1 MAKELQED
9 LQGLSPEEHEKLKK
23 LMEKDSKSYRSPI
36 GFFKWLV
43 AVLGAGMVLFYFY
56 TAGLAAVA
64 TQYHR
69 GVYVFVTYV
78 LVFLLYPAG
87 KTGMRIPL
95 SLIIGAIFS
104 SAIAGLVVYES
115 VDLFHADISSG
126 NMGLIG
132 AIVLGAVIIGAVAT
146 FVDNLLMKKWPENPT
161 LSDLLYALASAAV
174 VYYWIH
180 EFEVLNYRA
189 GAETHMDAMISIVGI
204 ILSLEVC
211 RRVLG
216 WSMTFIGIGM
226 FLYGYLGPIFPE
238 IIAHRGFGI
247 ERLCTALYLTTN
259 GVFGVMANVL
269 ATYVIL
275 FIFFGAFLHK
285 SGAGKFFIDFPLA
298 LAGRSTGGP
307 AKVAV
312 IASAFFGSVSGSAIA
327 NTVSTG
333 AFTIPLMKRAG
344 FRPHVAGAI
353 EPSASI
359 GGMFLPP
366 VMGAGGFLMAELTET
381 SYAYIMMIAIFPA
394 LLYFFSVFCM
404 IHFEAKKQGI
414 KGIDDDEFPHWK
426 DVLKKQWYY
435 ALPLIII
442 TILMIIG
449 KSPGMAAFWSALSC
463 IVVSWVRQD
472 RKVSFQDRL
481 IFAPFTILF
490 ILIVFPGI
498 IQDFLGFFGLPIHE
512 IFGFKI
518 QFFITLSATLWCLL
532 VSAFRTDI
540 TMDLKGIWEAIL
552 TGANN
557 TLIIGATLGVI
568 GIIVGTISLT
578 GIGLKFSDIIIT
590 MASGNLLA
598 AIFLIA
604 LASLVL
610 GMGVPVTA
618 AYLIVAVL
626 AVPPLMEMGVP
637 LLCAHMI
644 VYWFSQDSNIT
655 PPVCVAAYAG
665 AAIAGSDPWKTG
677 WTSFKFAKLLY
688 VMPILFAFT
697 PAILFQ
703 PHTANVKVP
712 KLGDMP
718 FASVISVSVQEGDI
732 FNEGDVVA
740 KIMIGDEVR
749 DIKAKRGG
757 NVTEVK
763 TFAGGMVNAKEVI
776 IEANDPATGL
786 QTASSFFSAF
796 LGTIAFSATTMLFW
810 FRRTSIFEWILLAIG
825 TCFLYW
831 PTLLTDAI
839 GLALVGPAIFMQIA
853 KNKKEHGTILAPKP
867 GEEGTAE

>member
-1 MAKELQED
+1 MTEELQEELKD
-9 LQGLSPEEHEKLKK
+9 LSPKEQEKLKK
-23 LMEKDSKSYRSPI
+23 LMEKDSKSYRSPT
-36 GFFKWLV
+36 GLFKWLV
-43 AVLGAGMVLFYFY
+43 AALGGGMVLFYFY

-87 KTGMRIPL
+87 KTRMRIPL
-95 SLIIGAIFS
+95 SLVIGGIIS
-104 SAIAGLVVYES
+104 SAVAALGFYET
-115 VDLFHADISSG
+115 VDAFHAEITGGST
-126 NMGLIG
+126 GLIG
-132 AIVLGAVIIGAVAT
+132 AILLGAVVIGTAAT
-146 FVDNLLMKKWPENPT
+146 FIDNILMKKWPENPT
-161 LSDLLYALASAAV
+161 LTDILYALTSAAV

-189 GAETHMDAMISIVGI
+189 GAETHLDAMISIVGI

-226 FLYGYLGPIFPE
+226 FLYGYLGPMFPD
-238 IIAHRGFGI
+238 IVAHRGFGI

-298 LAGRSTGGP
+298 LAGRTTGGP

-344 FRPHVAGAI
+344 FKPHVAGAR

-404 IHFEAKKQGI
+404 IHFEAKKQGL
-414 KGIDDDEFPHWK
+414 KGIEDDEFPHWK
-426 DVLKKQWYY
+426 EVLKKQWYFS
-435 ALPLIII
+435 LPLVII
-442 TILMIIG
+442 TILMIMG
-449 KSPGMAAFWSALSC
+449 KSPGFAAFWATITC
-463 IVVSWVRQD
+463 IAVSWVKKETRMGP
-472 RKVSFQDRL
+472 K
-481 IFAPFTILF
+481 
-490 ILIVFPGI
+490 
-498 IQDFLGFFGLPIHE
+498 E
-512 IFGFKI
+512 
-518 QFFITLSATLWCLL
+518 
-532 VSAFRTDI
+532 
-540 TMDLKGIWEAIL
+540 IWEAIL

-578 GIGLKFSDIIIT
+578 GVGLKFSDIIISL
-590 MASGNLLA
+590 ANGNLLA
-598 AIFLIA
+598 AIFLVA

-618 AYLIVAVL
+618 AYLITAVL
-626 AVPPLMEMGVP
+626 AVPPLMDMGVP

-665 AAIAGSDPWKTG
+665 AAIAGADPWKTG
-677 WTSFKFAKLLY
+677 WTAFKFAKLLY

-712 KLGDMP
+712 ALADDLP
-718 FASVISVSVQEGDI
+718 FASVMSVEVKEGGT
-732 FNEGDVVA
+732 FATGDTVV
-740 KIMIGDEVR
+740 KIMVGDEIV
-749 DIKAKRGG
+749 DIKAERGG
-757 NVTEVK
+757 NVSEVK
-763 TFAGGMVNAKEVI
+763 TFVGGMVNPGETI
-776 IEANDPATGL
+776 IEAVDPATGW
-786 QTASSFFSAF
+786 QTTSSFWSAF
-796 LGTIAFSATTMLFW
+796 LGTIAFSATTMMFW
-810 FRRTSIFEWILLAIG
+810 FRRTTIPEWLLLAVG
-825 TCFLYW
+825 TLFLYW
-831 PTLLTDAI
+831 PTLVSDGI
-839 GLALVGPAIFMQIA
+839 GLVLVGLVIFMQTA
-853 KNKKEHGTILAPKP
+853 KNKKEFGSAIAP
-867 GEEGTAE
+867 T

>member
-1 MAKELQED
+1 MSEQSQEEIQD
-9 LQGLSPEEHEKLKK
+9 LSPEEQKKLKE
-23 LMEKDSKSYRSPI
+23 LMEKDSKSYRSPT
-36 GFFKWLV
+36 GFFRWLV
-43 AVLGAGMVLFYFY
+43 AALGAGMVLFYFY

-69 GVYVFVTYV
+69 GIYVFVTYV

-87 KTGMRIPL
+87 KTRMQ
-95 SLIIGAIFS
+95 IFLN
-104 SAIAGLVVYES
+104 LVLGSIYAAALTAWLGYES
-115 VDLFHADISSG
+115 VDAFHAAFTSG
-126 NMGLIG
+126 SMAALGPIIG
-132 AIVLGAVIIGAVAT
+132 GGVIIGAGLYFADQLVL
-146 FVDNLLMKKWPENPT
+146 NRWPNNPA
-161 LSDLLYALASAAV
+161 LSDILFALVSAAV

-189 GAETHMDAMISIVGI
+189 GAETHLDGFISIIGI

-216 WSMTFIGIGM
+216 WSMTFIGLGL
-226 FLYGYLGPIFPE
+226 FLYGWLGNAAFIPD

-285 SGAGKFFIDFPLA
+285 SGAGKFFIDLPLA

-312 IASAFFGSVSGSAIA
+312 IASALFGSVSGSAIA

-366 VMGAGGFLMAELTET
+366 IMGAGGFLMAELTET

-404 IHFEAKKQGI
+404 IHFEAKKQNI
-414 KGIDDDEFPHWK
+414 KGITDEEFPHWK
-426 DVLKKQWYY
+426 EVLRKEWYY
-435 ALPLIII
+435 SLPLIII
-442 TILMIIG
+442 TVLMIIG

-463 IVVSWVRQD
+463 IVVSWVHREE
-472 RKVSFQDRL
+472 KNTLKNGWVF
-481 IFAPFTILF
+481 IPITILF
-490 ILIVFPGI
+490 MLIVALDFVKFPI
-498 IQDFLGFFGLPIHE
+498 TEL
-512 IFGFKI
+512 FGFKV
-518 QFFITLSATLWCLL
+518 QFFITASATLFCLG
-532 VSAFRTDI
+532 VSAVRKNI
-540 TMDLKGIWEAIL
+540 AMDLQGIWEAIQ
-552 TGANN
+552 TGAKN

-578 GIGLKFSDIIIT
+578 GIGLKFSDIIISL
-590 MASGNLLA
+590 AGGNLLP
-598 AIFLIA
+598 AIFLVA

-618 AYLIVAVL
+618 AYLITAVL

-637 LLCAHMI
+637 ALAAHMI

-697 PAILFQ
+697 PQILFQ
-703 PHTANVKVP
+703 PSSANVRVP
-712 KLGDMP
+712 AFDADMP
-718 FASVISVSVQEGDI
+718 FASVMKVNVKQGDH
-732 FNEGDVVA
+732 FEKGDVMAQVLV
-740 KIMIGDEVR
+740 GDEVI
-749 DIKAKRGG
+749 DVKAEKSG
-757 NVTEVK
+757 EVAELK
-763 TFAGGMVNAKEVI
+763 TFAGGMVNADEVI
-776 IEANDPATGL
+776 IEGIKPATGL
-786 QTASSFFSAF
+786 MTLSSFFSAF
-796 LGTIAFSATTMLFW
+796 LGTIAFSSLTMFYWLRKTTIPEGLMLAVAT
-810 FRRTSIFEWILLAIG
+810 IL
-825 TCFLYW
+825 LYW
-831 PTLLTDAI
+831 PTLITDAAGI
-839 GLALVGPAIFMQIA
+839 AITAVVLFMQVA
-853 KNKKEHGTILAPKP
+853 KNKKDQAATPAV
-867 GEEGTAE
+867 A

>member
-1 MAKELQED
+1 MAEELLED
-9 LQGLSPEEHEKLKK
+9 LKDLSPKEQEKLKK
-23 LMEKDSKSYRSPI
+23 LLEKDSKSYRSPT
-36 GFFKWLV
+36 GVFKWLV
-43 AVLGAGMVLFYFY
+43 SVLGASMVLFYFY

-87 KTGMRIPL
+87 KTRIRIPL
-95 SLIIGAIFS
+95 SLIIGVIFS
-104 SAIAGLVVYES
+104 CAVAAFGFYETT
-115 VDLFHADISSG
+115 DAFHAAITAG
-126 NMGLIG
+126 NVGLI
-132 AIVLGAVIIGAVAT
+132 AALVLGGVVIGGAAT
-146 FVDNLLMKKWPENPT
+146 FIDNIMMQKWPDNPT
-161 LSDLLYALASAAV
+161 LSDILYALASVAV

-189 GAETHMDAMISIVGI
+189 GAETNLDAMISIVGV

-216 WSMTFIGIGM
+216 WSMTFIGIAM
-226 FLYGYLGPIFPE
+226 FIYGYLGPIFPE

-247 ERLCTALYLTTN
+247 ERLCTALYITTN
-259 GVFGVMANVL
+259 GIFGVMANVL

-344 FRPHVAGAI
+344 FKPHVAGAI
-353 EPSASI
+353 EPAASI

-381 SYAYIMMIAIFPA
+381 SYAYIMMIAVFPA

-414 KGIDDDEFPHWK
+414 KGIDDEEFPHWK
-426 DVLKKQWYY
+426 EVLKKQWYFSS
-435 ALPLIII
+435 PLIVI
-442 TILMIIG
+442 TILMIMG
-449 KSPGMAAFWSALSC
+449 KSPGFAAFWATATC
-463 IVVSWVRQD
+463 IVVSWVKKETRMGP
-472 RKVSFQDRL
+472 K
-481 IFAPFTILF
+481 
-490 ILIVFPGI
+490 
-498 IQDFLGFFGLPIHE
+498 E
-512 IFGFKI
+512 
-518 QFFITLSATLWCLL
+518 
-532 VSAFRTDI
+532 
-540 TMDLKGIWEAIL
+540 IWEAIL

-578 GIGLKFSDIIIT
+578 GIGLKFSDIIISL
-590 MASGNLLA
+590 ASGNLLA

-618 AYLIVAVL
+618 AYLITAVL

-644 VYWFSQDSNIT
+644 VYWLNQ
-655 PPVCVAAYAG
+655 
-665 AAIAGSDPWKTG
+665 
-677 WTSFKFAKLLY
+677 
-688 VMPILFAFT
+688 
-697 PAILFQ
+697 
-703 PHTANVKVP
+703 
-712 KLGDMP
+712 
-718 FASVISVSVQEGDI
+718 
-732 FNEGDVVA
+732 
-740 KIMIGDEVR
+740 
-749 DIKAKRGG
+749 
-757 NVTEVK
+757 
-763 TFAGGMVNAKEVI
+763 
-776 IEANDPATGL
+776 
-786 QTASSFFSAF
+786 
-796 LGTIAFSATTMLFW
+796 
-810 FRRTSIFEWILLAIG
+810 
-825 TCFLYW
+825 
-831 PTLLTDAI
+831 
-839 GLALVGPAIFMQIA
+839 
-853 KNKKEHGTILAPKP
+853 
-867 GEEGTAE
+867 

>member
-1 MAKELQED
+1 MTEELQDD
-9 LQGLSPEEHEKLKK
+9 LQGLSEEEKEKLKK
-23 LMEKDSKSYRSPI
+23 LMEKDSKSYRSPT
-36 GFFKWLV
+36 GFFKGLV

-87 KTGMRIPL
+87 KTWMRIPL

-104 SAIAGLVVYES
+104 SAIAGFFVYES
-115 VDLFHADISSG
+115 VDAFHAEISGG
-126 NMGLIG
+126 NFGLISAILIG
-132 AIVLGAVIIGAVAT
+132 AFIIGGIAT
-146 FVDNLLMKKWPENPT
+146 FVDKILMKKWPENPT

-189 GAETHMDAMISIVGI
+189 GAETNLDAMISIVGI

-216 WSMTFIGIGM
+216 WSMTFIGIGL
-226 FLYGYLGPIFPE
+226 FLYGYMGPIFPD

-298 LAGRSTGGP
+298 LAGRTTGGP

-344 FRPHVAGAI
+344 FKPHVAGAI

-366 VMGAGGFLMAELTET
+366 VMGAGGFLMAELTEV

-414 KGIDDDEFPHWK
+414 KGIEDEEFPHWK
-426 DVLKKQWYY
+426 EVLKKQWYY
-435 ALPLIII
+435 SLPLIII

-472 RKVSFQDRL
+472 RKVSIKDRL
-481 IFAPFTILF
+481 IYVPFTILF
-490 ILIVFPGI
+490 LMIVFIGYV
-498 IQDFLGFFGLPIHE
+498 DLPVKE
-512 IFGFKI
+512 LFGFKL
-518 QFFITLSATLWCLL
+518 QFFITLLATGWCVL
-532 VSAFRTDI
+532 VSAFRKDI

-578 GIGLKFSDIIIT
+578 GIGLKFSDIIISL
-590 MASGNLLA
+590 ASGNLLA
-598 AIFLIA
+598 AIFLVA

-618 AYLIVAVL
+618 AYLITAVL

-703 PHTANVKVP
+703 PHTANVKIP
-712 KLGDMP
+712 NLGDEVP
-718 FASVISVSVQEGDI
+718 FASVLTVDVKEGQH
-732 FNEGDVVA
+732 FNKGDVVA
-740 KIMIGDEVR
+740 KIMIGDDIR

-757 NVTEVK
+757 DVSEVK
-763 TFAGGMVNAKEVI
+763 VYAGSMVNSKETI
-776 IEANDPATGL
+776 IEASDPATGM

-796 LGTIAFSATTMLFW
+796 LGTIAFSATTMFFW
-810 FRRTSIFEWILLAIG
+810 FRRTNLLEWILLAIG

-839 GLALVGPAIFMQIA
+839 GLALVGFAIFMQIT
-853 KNKKEHGTILAPKP
+853 KNKKEHGTMLVPKP
-867 GEEGTAE
+867 GEEGAA

>member
-1 MAKELQED
+1 MAEDRSED
-9 LQGLSPEEHEKLKK
+9 LKDLSPEEQEKLKK
-23 LMEKDSKSYRSPI
+23 LLEKDAKSYRSPT
-36 GFFKWLV
+36 GLFKWLISG
-43 AVLGAGMVLFYFY
+43 LGAGMVLFYFY
-56 TAGLAAVA
+56 TAGLATVG

-87 KTGMRIPL
+87 TTSMRVPL
-95 SLIIGAIFS
+95 SLVIGCIV
-104 SAIAGLVVYES
+104 SATIAALGFYETI
-115 VDLFHADISSG
+115 DAFHAAITSG
-126 NMGLIG
+126 SMGLIG
-132 AIVLGAVIIGAVAT
+132 VLVLGGIIIGVAAIFIDT
-146 FVDNLLMKKWPENPT
+146 FLMKKWPKNPT
-161 LSDLLYALASAAV
+161 LSDILYALASAAV

-189 GAETHMDAMISIVGI
+189 GAETNLDALVSIVGV

-216 WSMTFIGIGM
+216 WSMTLIGIAM
-226 FLYGYLGPIFPE
+226 FIYGYLGPIFPE

-285 SGAGKFFIDFPLA
+285 SGAGRFFIDFPLA
-298 LAGRSTGGP
+298 LAGRTTGGP

-344 FRPHVAGAI
+344 FKPHVAGAI
-353 EPSASI
+353 EPAASI

-366 VMGAGGFLMAELTET
+366 VMGAGGFLMAELTEL

-414 KGIDDDEFPHWK
+414 KGIEDDTFPHWK
-426 DVLKKQWYY
+426 DVLKKQWYFST
-435 ALPLIII
+435 PLVVI
-442 TILMIIG
+442 TILMIMG
-449 KSPGMAAFWSALSC
+449 KSPGFAAFWATLTC
-463 IVVSWVRQD
+463 IAVSWVKKDTRMGPKQ
-472 RKVSFQDRL
+472 
-481 IFAPFTILF
+481 
-490 ILIVFPGI
+490 
-498 IQDFLGFFGLPIHE
+498 
-512 IFGFKI
+512 
-518 QFFITLSATLWCLL
+518 
-532 VSAFRTDI
+532 
-540 TMDLKGIWEAIL
+540 IWEAIL

-578 GIGLKFSDIIIT
+578 GIGLKFSDIIISL
-590 MASGNLLA
+590 ANGNLLA

-604 LASLVL
+604 FASLIL

-618 AYLIVAVL
+618 AYLITAVL

-644 VYWFSQDSNIT
+644 VYWLSQDSNIT

-688 VMPILFAFT
+688 VMPLLFAFT

-703 PHTANVKVP
+703 AHTANVKVP
-712 KLGDMP
+712 SFDEDMP
-718 FASVISVSVQEGDI
+718 FASVMSVDVKEGQS
-732 FNEGDVVA
+732 FKKGDVVA
-740 KIMIGDEVR
+740 KIMVGDEIIS
-749 DIKAKRGG
+749 IKAKRGG
-757 NVTEVK
+757 NINQVK
-763 TFAGGMVNAKEVI
+763 IFAGALVNTGETI
-776 IEANDPATGL
+776 IEASDLATGL
-786 QTASSFFSAF
+786 QTLSSFFSAI

-810 FRRTSIFEWILLAIG
+810 YRRTTLPEWLILAVG

-831 PTLLTDAI
+831 PTLVTDAVGI
-839 GLALVGPAIFMQIA
+839 AMVGLVISMQIA
-853 KNKKEHGTILAPKP
+853 KNKKEFGSAIAP
-867 GEEGTAE
+867 A

>member
-1 MAKELQED
+1 MTQDAQEELQS
-9 LQGLSPEEHEKLKK
+9 LSFEEQEKLKK
-23 LMEKDSKSYRSPI
+23 LIEKDAKSYRSPF

-43 AVLGAGMVLFYFY
+43 AMLGACMVVFYFY

-87 KTGMRIPL
+87 KSRIRVPL
-95 SLIIGAIFS
+95 SLIIGGIFS
-104 SAIAGLVVYES
+104 CTMAGLIFFESTDAFHAALTGGNKGLISAILLV
-115 VDLFHADISSG
+115 G
-126 NMGLIG
+126 G
-132 AIVLGAVIIGAVAT
+132 IIGVAAVSI
-146 FVDNLLMKKWPENPT
+146 DNVMMRKWPENPT

-189 GAETHMDAMISIVGI
+189 GAETNLDAMVSIVGV

-216 WSMTFIGIGM
+216 WSMTFIGVAM
-226 FLYGYLGPIFPE
+226 FLYGHLGPLFPD

-344 FRPHVAGAI
+344 FKPHVAGAI
-353 EPSASI
+353 EPAASI

-381 SYAYIMMIAIFPA
+381 SYAYIMMIAVFPA

-404 IHFEAKKQGI
+404 IHFEAKKLGL
-414 KGIDDDEFPHWK
+414 KGIDDEEFPHWK
-426 DVLKKQWYY
+426 EVLKKQWYF
-435 ALPLIII
+435 ALPLAVI
-442 TILMIIG
+442 TVLMIMG
-449 KSPGMAAFWSALSC
+449 RSPGFAAFWATLSC
-463 IVVSWVRQD
+463 IGVSWIKKETRMGP
-472 RKVSFQDRL
+472 R
-481 IFAPFTILF
+481 
-490 ILIVFPGI
+490 
-498 IQDFLGFFGLPIHE
+498 E
-512 IFGFKI
+512 
-518 QFFITLSATLWCLL
+518 
-532 VSAFRTDI
+532 
-540 TMDLKGIWEAIL
+540 IWEAIL

-578 GIGLKFSDIIIT
+578 GIGLKFSDIIISL
-590 MASGNLLA
+590 ASGNLLA
-598 AIFLIA
+598 AIFLVA

-618 AYLIVAVL
+618 AYLITAVL

-637 LLCAHMI
+637 ILCAHMI

-688 VMPILFAFT
+688 VCPLLFAFT

-703 PHTANVKVP
+703 PHTANVMVP
-712 KLGDMP
+712 ELDDDIP
-718 FASVISVSVQEGDI
+718 FATVLSVDIKEGQH
-732 FNEGDVVA
+732 FTKGDVVA
-740 KIMIGDEVR
+740 KIMVGDEIT
-749 DIKAKRGG
+749 DIQADRNGD
-757 NVTEVK
+757 VSEVK
-763 TFAGGMVNAKEVI
+763 SLAGGMVYPGETI
-776 IEANDPATGL
+776 IEASDPATGL
-786 QTASSFFSAF
+786 QTASSFFSAV
-796 LGTIAFSATTMLFW
+796 LGTIAFSATTMFFW
-810 FRRTSIFEWILLAIG
+810 FRRTTFLEWLILAVG

-831 PTLLTDAI
+831 PTLLTDAVGI
-839 GLALVGPAIFMQIA
+839 ALVGLVISMQIA
-853 KNKKEHGTILAPKP
+853 KNKKEHGTMIAPV
-867 GEEGTAE
+867 A